1 MVYTA
6 FGHLVGVGKYYT
18 NTPMSSYLLHQPM
31 SFSSRGTKQSDHLL
45 VSPNHEPPPVD
56 LEWCVLGVEV
66 EA

>member
-6 FGHLVGVGKYYT
+6 LGHLVGVGKWYT
-18 NTPMSSYLLHQPM
+18 NTHMSSYLHQPM
-31 SFSSRGTKQSDHLL
+31 SFSSRSTKQSDHLL